1 MGSLRVR
8 HNWATSFTFHFHSLE
23 KEMATHSS
31 VLAYG
36 GAWWVSVSGVA
47 QSRTRLKRL
56 SSSSSSRLYYML
68 YNMLCQY
75 VSVSFLI
82 PNLIVYQNH
91 LEILARN
98 ILPGPPTKRSDSV
111 SLEWD
116 LETLSW
122 VHYVLILPMSTWW
135 WYGYFK
141 TKTKCSKFSNIKN
154 ISFYNIKAEIYFNN
168 FRITVSY
175 WNVLYYWINQ
185 KFSLPY

>member
-1 MGSLRVR
+1 
-8 HNWATSFTFHFHSLE
+8 
-23 KEMATHSS
+23 MATHSS

-154 ISFYNIKAEIYFNN
+154 ISFYNIKKSPSLVIPPISSEEPVIWGKLSNSMPHA
-168 FRITVSY
+168 
-175 WNVLYYWINQ
+175 
-185 KFSLPY
+185 SLPHENIDWQLFPRFH